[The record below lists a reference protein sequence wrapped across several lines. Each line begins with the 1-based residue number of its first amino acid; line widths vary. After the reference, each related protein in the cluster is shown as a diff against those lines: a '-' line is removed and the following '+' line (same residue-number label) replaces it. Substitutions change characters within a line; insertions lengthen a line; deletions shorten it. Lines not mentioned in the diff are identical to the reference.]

1 MGQWWSQPAPCRH
14 PSRVFFSALPGRL
27 VCLFV
32 CHFVGQFWVQGSAP
46 RFLVRQ
52 AVLSRNDR
60 EFLFAWTIK
69 RFIKEINTEFALC
82 TLLCFRTILCHHHQ
96 EPFNFCHMQPLGNS
110 AFEKL
115 HDKDS
120 RSRLVLLNK
129 HSIFIVGAFRM
140 SSSYSKTKALDEM
153 NRWRWCHL
161 CLCGGWTS
169 PLWICDSFL
178 QQDLSSGEILEI
190 LIILIDKS
198 WWHTHTL

>member
-1 MGQWWSQPAPCRH
+1 MLWP
-14 PSRVFFSALPGRL
+14 ALPDRL

-120 RSRLVLLNK
+120 RSRLVLLNE
-129 HSIFIVGAFRM
+129 R
-140 SSSYSKTKALDEM
+140 SSFLLVSLFLCSSLQNRILSKQNLLSLM
-153 NRWRWCHL
+153 RRWRWRHL

-169 PLWICDSFL
+169 TLWICHSFL
-178 QQDLSSGEILEI
+178 QQDLSSGVYFRHF
-190 LIILIDKS
+190 K
-198 WWHTHTL
+198 HVV